1 MTYAPLTPTA
11 VTPTSRTVAR
21 QPGRWRRSLIGA
33 PILAATILLAGCAP
47 STPALSAEVSEQLQN
62 DIVALANAAAAGDT
76 AGAQGALAVL
86 ETRLAEGLAAN
97 TITADRGE
105 SIQAAVEL
113 VRADLTAMTEP
124 EVEPTPSETPAP
136 VETTPEEE
144 TPSVTPTPVAPVQP
158 TTPPSNSG
166 NQPGNGNSPG
176 NGNTTGPGNGNGP
189 GGNNGN
195 GNGNENE
202 PDENEPDENEPD
214 ENE

>member
-1 MTYAPLTPTA
+1 MTCL
-11 VTPTSRTVAR
+11 SL
-21 QPGRWRRSLIGA
+21 RWRRSLIGA
-33 PILAATILLAGCAP
+33 PLLAATILLAGCAP
-47 STPALSAEVSEQLQN
+47 STPALSSEISEQLQN
-62 DIVALANAAAAGDT
+62 DVVALANAAAAGDT

-113 VRADLTAMTEP
+113 VRADLVALTTP
-124 EVEPTPSETPAP
+124 EVEPTTPTETTTP
-136 VETTPEEE
+136 VETTPPVE
-144 TPSVTPTPVAPVQP
+144 TPTVEPTPVAPTEP
-158 TTPPSNSG
+158 TGPPTDE
-166 NQPGNGNSPG
+166 NQPGNGNGPG

-189 GGNNGN
+189 GSNNGN
-195 GNGNENE
+195 GNGNNDE

>member
-1 MTYAPLTPTA
+1 MTRRSL
-11 VTPTSRTVAR
+11 
-21 QPGRWRRSLIGA
+21 RWRRSLIGA
-33 PILAATILLAGCAP
+33 PLLAATILLAGCAP
-47 STPALSAEVSEQLQN
+47 STPALSAEISEQLQN
-62 DIVALANAAAAGDT
+62 DVVALANAAAAGDT

-113 VRADLTAMTEP
+113 VRADLVALTTP
-124 EVEPTPSETPAP
+124 EVEPTTATETTTP
-136 VETTPEEE
+136 VETTPPVE
-144 TPSVTPTPVAPVQP
+144 TPTVEPTPVAPTEP
-158 TTPPSNSG
+158 TGPPTDE
-166 NQPGNGNSPG
+166 NQPGNGNGPG

-189 GGNNGN
+189 GSNNGN
-195 GNGNENE
+195 GNGNNDE